1 MGARSRGAWHGK
13 SGLRSAHAVWL
24 RLEALGG
31 WRRASALRRRGCT
44 LRRGVAGRT
53 CGAIKLAAG
62 CDGRGPAYGLS
73 HSCLAG
79 TSCAVTA
86 MVRGIAQSGD
96 LAAAWWTVGMAADKV
111 ASSAGVA
118 KREGQADG

>member
-1 MGARSRGAWHGK
+1 
-13 SGLRSAHAVWL
+13 
-24 RLEALGG
+24 
-31 WRRASALRRRGCT
+31 
-44 LRRGVAGRT
+44 
-53 CGAIKLAAG
+53 
-62 CDGRGPAYGLS
+62 
-73 HSCLAG
+73 
-79 TSCAVTA
+79 